1 MEINFIRLQQ
11 GKLGN
16 KRVKVFHLP
25 TRNESM
31 IISIDETRPEVDL
44 LTLAREFIEQEIY
57 IGWPHL
63 REAKVFAV
71 SDGKTKIERTGIE
84 QFDGNNGNGEFK
96 LLSKQIKD
104 Q

>member
-1 MEINFIRLQQ
+1 MTFDLQ
-11 GKLGN
+11 GKLET
-16 KRVKVFHLP
+16 KRVKVFHQP

-31 IISIDETRPEVDL
+31 IITIDEPPLEVDL
-44 LTLAREFIEQEIY
+44 VDLAKLYMNKEVY

-71 SDGKTKIERTGIE
+71 SDSKAKIERTGMECIE
-84 QFDGNNGNGEFK
+84 GGNNEFK
-96 LLSKQIKD
+96 LLAKHTKD

>member
-1 MEINFIRLQQ
+1 MDT
-11 GKLGN
+11 
-16 KRVKVFHLP
+16 KRIKVFHQP

-31 IISIDETRPEVDL
+31 IIKIDETPLEVDL
-44 LTLAREFIEQEIY
+44 ETLAKQFMNKEVY

-71 SDGKTKIERTGIE
+71 SDAKAKIEATGIE
-84 QFDGNNGNGEFK
+84 RIEGGNNEFK
-96 LLSKQIKD
+96 LLAKHLKD